1 MKKQFPTIG
10 IVSWLVN
17 QKMTLRWVKLLTNN
31 VSMGIDEKEQQR

>member
-1 MKKQFPTIG
+1 MKKQSSTIG

-17 QKMTLRWVKLLTNN
+17 QKMTLRWVKFLTIN

>member
-1 MKKQFPTIG
+1 MKKQSPTIG
-10 IVSWLVN
+10 IVNWLVN

>member
-10 IVSWLVN
+10 IVNWLVN